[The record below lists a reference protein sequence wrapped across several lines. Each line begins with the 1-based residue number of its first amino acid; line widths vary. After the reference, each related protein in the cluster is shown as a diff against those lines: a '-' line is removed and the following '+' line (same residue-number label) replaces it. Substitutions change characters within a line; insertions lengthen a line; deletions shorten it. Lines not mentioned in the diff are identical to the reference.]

1 MDDGPFT
8 ANNGPSA
15 MGAYPHLNKVG
26 DLLFISGMG
35 PRSPKNNEIPGGPIK
50 DERGI
55 PLDYDITA
63 QTHSVINNIKEIL
76 EEYDLGL
83 DNIVDIQVF
92 LVDME
97 RDFAE
102 YNKVYAEY
110 FSEILPARTT
120 VGIHSLPSPIA
131 IELKV
136 VAKMN

>member
-55 PLDYDITA
+55 PLDYYSTN
-63 QTHSVINNIKEIL
+63 S
-76 EEYDLGL
+76 
-83 DNIVDIQVF
+83 
-92 LVDME
+92 
-97 RDFAE
+97 
-102 YNKVYAEY
+102 
-110 FSEILPARTT
+110 FS
-120 VGIHSLPSPIA
+120 
-131 IELKV
+131 
-136 VAKMN
+136 N

>member
-83 DNIVDIQVF
+83 ENIVDIQVF

-136 VAKMN
+136 VAKIN

>member
-83 DNIVDIQVF
+83 ENIVDIQVF